1 MADQKTAGI
10 LTPYLSR
17 AEVWGIALGTAIG
30 WGSLVVTNDT
40 YLAQAGPMGSTLGM
54 LLGAVVMLVIARN
67 YHYMINYCP
76 KPGGA
81 FTYTVEAFDYDRGFL
96 CAWFLALTYLAV
108 LWANVTSVP
117 LFVRYFLGDIVQ
129 VGYVYTIFGYK
140 VYLGEALLSMASV
153 LLIAFVCTRWK
164 KGSTVLMLGLGIVT
178 VSVEAYRDQFIK
190 FVKKVTRRSTTYE
203 YRIGNVPYLK
213 ADLRKSVIGY
223 VPEGFS
229 VAKQSLYEDYCYI
242 NYADT
247 IGHDYSIE
255 LTFVDSST
263 SGFVSIDTEGSEL
276 KYIMIND
283 FEAVLNAKDDERQL
297 IWSVNNV
304 ICQLAGNIE
313 ESEMM
318 RIAEEVEIVF
328 ED

>member
-1 MADQKTAGI
+1 MVITDEMLRDSAEPAAAIYLEDLEKQVADVPEHIFSARFERRMRRLIRAQRRTPRMNAFIGAMQKAAGFF
-10 LTPYLSR
+10 
-17 AEVWGIALGTAIG
+17 A
-30 WGSLVVTNDT
+30 
-40 YLAQAGPMGSTLGM
+40 
-54 LLGAVVMLVIARN
+54 
-67 YHYMINYCP
+67 
-76 KPGGA
+76 
-81 FTYTVEAFDYDRGFL
+81 
-96 CAWFLALTYLAV
+96 
-108 LWANVTSVP
+108 
-117 LFVRYFLGDIVQ
+117 
-129 VGYVYTIFGYK
+129 
-140 VYLGEALLSMASV
+140 
-153 LLIAFVCTRWK
+153 
-164 KGSTVLMLGLGIVT
+164 VLMLGLGIVT
-178 VSVEAYRDQFIK
+178 VSVEAYRDQFIR

-229 VAKQSLYEDYCYI
+229 IAKQSLYEDYCYI

-297 IWSVNNV
+297 LWSVNNV
-304 ICQLAGNIE
+304 ICQLAGNIDE
-313 ESEMM
+313 DEMIH
-318 RIAEEVEIVF
+318 IAEEITILF
-328 ED
+328 EQE